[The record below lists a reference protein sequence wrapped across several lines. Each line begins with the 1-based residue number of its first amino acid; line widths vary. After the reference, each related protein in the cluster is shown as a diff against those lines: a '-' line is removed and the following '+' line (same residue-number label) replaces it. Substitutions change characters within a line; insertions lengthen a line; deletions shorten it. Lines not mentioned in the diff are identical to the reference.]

1 MGETAQINRRES
13 FGLSQGDFK
22 TQEELALKLIS
33 WGTNHAW
40 GMKEYTDYYGFRIPI
55 TSFRRALTDLEKEG
69 IIEECKEKIYWES
82 TKRHVTSYR
91 IVTKELSLFNQ

>member
-1 MGETAQINRRES
+1 MGEIAQINRRES
-13 FGLSQGDFK
+13 FGLAKGDFK

-55 TSFRRALTDLEKEG
+55 TSFRRALTNLEHEG
-69 IIEECKEKIYWES
+69 IIEECSEKVYWND
-82 TKRHVTSYR
+82 THRHVTAYR
-91 IVTKELSLFNQ
+91 IKENQMSLFRD